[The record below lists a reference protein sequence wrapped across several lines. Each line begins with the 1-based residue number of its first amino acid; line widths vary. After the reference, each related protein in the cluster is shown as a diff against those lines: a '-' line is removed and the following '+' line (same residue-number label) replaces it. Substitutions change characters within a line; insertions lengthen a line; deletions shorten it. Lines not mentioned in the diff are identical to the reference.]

1 MAMAVD
7 AVLFDLDD
15 TCYPYPPCNEAG
27 KEAAWRTARELGYD
41 FDREAFDAFYREGRR
56 DVKRDAAETAASHD
70 RFLYFKRALE
80 RHAGT
85 HRSGDALAM
94 GEAYWAA
101 FVDELEPFPG
111 VTETFATLA
120 DRDVDVAIV
129 TNLTTRI
136 QLEKLDA
143 MGLDEYVDLLVTS
156 EELGREKPAS
166 LMFTHP
172 LARLDRRPS
181 ETVMVGN
188 SIRSDIEGA
197 NAVGI
202 ETVLFNGDGDAD
214 SGGDDPASADPT
226 LESHRKPDHRIDSF
240 RDVLEVIR

>member
-1 MAMAVD
+1 MTTEAA
-7 AVLFDLDD
+7 LFDLDD

-27 KEAAWRTARELGYD
+27 KEAAWRTARDLEYD
-41 FDREAFDAFYREGRR
+41 FDREEFDAFYREGRR
-56 DVKRDAAETAASHD
+56 AVKREIPETAASHE
-70 RFLYFKRALE
+70 RVLYFKRAVE

-94 GEAYWAA
+94 GEAYWDA
-101 FVDELEPFPG
+101 FIDEIEPFPG
-111 VTETFATLA
+111 VAETFETLA

-143 MGLDEYVDLLVTS
+143 MGLDEHVDLLVTS

-188 SIRSDIEGA
+188 SIRTDIHGA

-202 ETVLFNGDGDAD
+202 ETVLFNGDVDEASLEGD
-214 SGGDDPASADPT
+214 
-226 LESHRKPDHRIDSF
+226 RNPDHKIDAF
-240 RDVLEVIR
+240 DELLEVIR